1 MGQCSSN
8 HTPFPRGNHCTEPS
22 VSPEVYSISD
32 PTPEVNPLPPSETV
46 NDVVDS
52 APKPTDVNNV
62 EVSSEIVEEQ
72 NLIIREVPSV
82 SSDIATL
89 DSDSD

>member
-8 HTPFPRGNHCTEPS
+8 YTPFPRGNHCTES
-22 VSPEVYSISD
+22 NLAPEIYSISD
-32 PTPEVNPLPPSETV
+32 PIQEINPLPHSETV

-52 APKPTDVNNV
+52 APEPTDVNNV

-72 NLIIREVPSV
+72 NLIIREVH
-82 SSDIATL
+82 
-89 DSDSD
+89 SDSDDF